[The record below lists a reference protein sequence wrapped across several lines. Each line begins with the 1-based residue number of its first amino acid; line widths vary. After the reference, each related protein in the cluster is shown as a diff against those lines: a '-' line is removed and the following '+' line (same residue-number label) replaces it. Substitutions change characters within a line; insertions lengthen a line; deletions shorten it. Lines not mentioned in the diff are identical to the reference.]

1 MLGLTSAVATSVAL
15 TTVAMSRIGAC
26 EVIRGTSVLE
36 RAIQRLEVHLL
47 LALIAMAID
56 HSHLH
61 IGQVQ
66 I

>member
-1 MLGLTSAVATSVAL
+1 MLGLASTIATSVAL
-15 TTVAMSRIGAC
+15 TTVAMGRIGAC
-26 EVIRGTSVLE
+26 EVIRGRSVLK
-36 RAIQRLEVHLL
+36 RAIQGLEVHLL